1 MGQGKYVVE
10 REKLDTFVAMHTKA
24 YRPVIL
30 SKSKDGKEL
39 PGSYYSYWLDKIR
52 CKGEGGYTNVVL
64 ADPTAVDEIVDGEA
78 KKLIEEWEEV
88 FEKFAK
94 DELS

>member
-1 MGQGKYVVE
+1 M
-10 REKLDTFVAMHTKA
+10 
-24 YRPVIL
+24 
-30 SKSKDGKEL
+30 
-39 PGSYYSYWLDKIR
+39 
-52 CKGEGGYTNVVL
+52 VL

-94 DELS
+94 DGLS